1 MNGFS
6 LERLGLSPSVID
18 PAITAA
24 TLIFAVLVALAI
36 GGFAINLLRRLAART
51 PGKADELVVE
61 RIAGPLRWILI
72 AIALSFAQRGIEL
85 RPWAAILWQQVA
97 GFVVPGLIG
106 WLVIAIIKAL
116 ADVTI
121 VRNDITIADN
131 LRARRR
137 QTRVGILTRIAVFAV
152 VFLTVCMMLL
162 SIPSIRNVGV
172 TLMASAGLAGLAVG
186 AAAQPALKN
195 LIAGIQ
201 MAFTEPIR
209 LDDVIIMDGE
219 WGRIEEIRLTY
230 IVVRIWDDRRLIVP
244 VAKFLEER
252 FQNWTRSTSQ
262 LMGSVFL
269 HLDWSADIPR
279 IREKAGEVIAANP
292 RWDRR
297 FWNLQVTDALEETI
311 QVRVLMTAN
320 DASLAFDLRCDIREA
335 LIAFIAAEMP
345 EALPRRRQLP
355 IRAEA

>member
-1 MNGFS
+1 MPSFES
-6 LERLGLSPSVID
+6 LRIPLILADYATVAVTLLL
-18 PAITAA
+18 AIG
-24 TLIFAVLVALAI
+24 VALAI
-36 GGFAINLLRRLAART
+36 DWAGMKLLRRLALRT
-51 PGKADELVVE
+51 PAKADELVVE
-61 RIAGPLRWILI
+61 RIAGPVRWILI
-72 AIALSFAQRGIEL
+72 AVALSFAQRGIEL
-85 RPWAAILWQQVA
+85 RPWAATLWQQLA

-106 WLVIAIIKAL
+106 WLVIAIIQAL

-121 VRNDITIADN
+121 IRNDITIADN

-137 QTRVGILTRIAVFAV
+137 RTRVGILTRIAVFGV

-244 VAKFLEER
+244 VSKFLEES
-252 FQNWTRSTSQ
+252 FQNWTRSTAE
-262 LMGSVFL
+262 LMGSVFFR
-269 HLDWSADIPR
+269 LDWSADIDR
-279 IREKAGEVIAANP
+279 IRAKAGEIIAANP
-292 RWDRR
+292 RWDQR
-297 FWNLQVTDALEETI
+297 FWNLQVTDMKEETME
-311 QVRVLMTAN
+311 VRVLVTAR
-320 DASLAFDLRCDIREA
+320 DASMAFDLRCDVREA
-335 LIAFIAAEMP
+335 LIGFIACEMP
-345 EALPRRRQLP
+345 GALPRRRQMP
-355 IRAEA
+355 VPAENA